1 MPCFRASVPS
11 HLAMLVLGTV
21 MLLPV
26 GRANAQR
33 PTASQILPEDTLL
46 YVRVDDSSDLVK
58 RFKQTAIGRIS
69 QDQKIKPLFSQ
80 MYGSAVEAFSQIEER
95 IGASLEDLLSVPQG
109 EICFAL
115 VAPEQGPPVPVL
127 LIDAGQRLPI
137 VQKLFERIEQLIA
150 ERSTRTEERL
160 GDTRLIVHKMSGRRQ
175 RQLVYVEREE
185 VVILTANVDVAK
197 TVLKAWAGEAER
209 TLADNPNFAAIMRR
223 CADSGAERPQITVY
237 VDPIALFAKAT
248 RNDLA
253 AQTTLALFPALGLD
267 GVLGVGG
274 SITMATDEYDGL
286 THLHLLLD
294 SPREGIPQMIALK
307 SGDVTPE
314 PWVPSDVVNYTT
326 MNWDAKRTYTV
337 FSELYDSIRGEG
349 ALASSFEADIAD
361 QFDVDFREDFLDA
374 ITGRATYISWMVKPA
389 RLNSRG
395 NLIGLKLKDAA
406 TFQKTFDKFVSKVGE
421 GGLESESY
429 AGVTIYFEEAERRRA
444 REVEDDQLTRRPD
457 PAMAILGDYL
467 IASDS
472 SQLLK
477 HVITTK
483 DEGSG
488 LLADELEFRLIASKL
503 RRLPGG
509 SKSGMIAFDRPEESL
524 RLVYEL
530 ATADATRQQLSN
542 RAERN
547 GFFRAMDG
555 ALRDNPLPPFS
566 AIARYL
572 APGGSL
578 MTSDETGLHYVNF
591 TLRRK

>member
-1 MPCFRASVPS
+1 MPCFRATVLSR
-11 HLAMLVLGTV
+11 LAMLVLGALV
-21 MLLPV
+21 LLPA
-26 GRANAQR
+26 GRAGAQR
-33 PTASQILPEDTLL
+33 PTAAQILPEDTLL

-69 QDQKIKPLFSQ
+69 QDQKIKPLFTQ
-80 MYGSAVEAFSQIEER
+80 LYGSAVEAFSRIEER

-109 EICFAL
+109 ELCLAL

-150 ERSTRTEERL
+150 ERSTRIEERL
-160 GDTRLIVHKMSGRRQ
+160 GDTRLIVHTMSGRRQ

-197 TVLKAWAGEAER
+197 TVLKAWADEDQR
-209 TLADNPNFAAIMRR
+209 TLSDNPNFTAIMRR
-223 CADSGAERPQITVY
+223 CTGSEAERPQITMY
-237 VDPIALFAKAT
+237 ADPIMLFAKAT

-274 SITMATDEYDGL
+274 SVTLATDEYDGL

-314 PWVPSDVVNYTT
+314 PWVPSDVVSYIT
-326 MNWDAKRTYTV
+326 MNWDATKTYSTY
-337 FSELYDSIRGEG
+337 SELYDSIRGEG
-349 ALASSFEADIAD
+349 ALAASFEADIAN
-361 QFDVDFREDFLDA
+361 QFDIDFREDLLDA
-374 ITGRATYISWMVKPA
+374 ITGRATYVAWMVKPA

-395 NLIGLKLKDAA
+395 NLFGLKLKDAA
-406 TFQKTFDKFVSKVGE
+406 EFQKTFDKFVSKVGQ
-421 GGLESESY
+421 GDLRSETY
-429 AGVTIYFEEAERRRA
+429 AGVTIYLGEPQRPRA
-444 REVEDDQLTRRPD
+444 RQMEDNELTRRPD
-457 PAMAILGDYL
+457 PAIAILGDYL
-467 IASDS
+467 IMSDS

-483 DEGSG
+483 NEGSG
-488 LLADELEFRLIASKL
+488 LLADDFEFRLIASKL

-509 SKSGMIAFDRPEESL
+509 SDPGMIAFDRPEESL

-530 ATADATRQQLSN
+530 ANADATRQRLTN

-547 GFFRAMDG
+547 GFFRALDG

-578 MTSDETGLHYVNF
+578 VTSDETGLHYVNF